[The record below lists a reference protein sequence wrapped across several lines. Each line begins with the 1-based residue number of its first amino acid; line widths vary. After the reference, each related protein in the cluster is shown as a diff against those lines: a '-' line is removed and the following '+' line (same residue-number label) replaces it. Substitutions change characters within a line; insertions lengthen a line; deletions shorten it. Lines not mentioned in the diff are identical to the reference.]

1 MTASRGL
8 RRIAVVLTLGCLTSC
23 RLPFESISSAS
34 AHSAPITHSVLIAGT
49 VPAALAGLVVKGRAP
64 RTGYSREQFGQAWS
78 DDVDV
83 PSGRNG
89 CDQRSDILRRDLTA
103 VTVAPG
109 THGCV
114 PAVGTLA
121 DPYTGRTIHF
131 VRGPS
136 TSAAVQIDHV
146 VALSDAWQTGAA
158 ELTLEQRR
166 DLAGDPLELLAVDG
180 PNNQLKGDGD
190 AATWL
195 PPNKAF
201 RCTYVAR
208 QVAIKSKY
216 HLWVTPAEKMAMA
229 AVLAGCAS
237 TALPTEQTVM
247 VPSLNRAAG

>member
-1 MTASRGL
+1 MA
-8 RRIAVVLTLGCLTSC
+8 AVLILGCLTSC
-23 RLPFESISSAS
+23 RLPPGSTGSAS
-34 AHSAPITHSVLIAGT
+34 AHEAMTLPSVLTAGT
-49 VPAALAGLVVKGRAP
+49 AAAALAGLTVKGRAP
-64 RTGYSREQFGQAWS
+64 KTGYSREQFGQAWS

-83 PSGRNG
+83 PSGKNG

-109 THGCV
+109 TRGCV
-114 PAVGTLA
+114 PAAGTLD

-158 ELTLEQRR
+158 QLTIEQRR

-180 PNNQLKGDGD
+180 PSNQFKGDDD

-201 RCTYVAR
+201 HCTYVAR